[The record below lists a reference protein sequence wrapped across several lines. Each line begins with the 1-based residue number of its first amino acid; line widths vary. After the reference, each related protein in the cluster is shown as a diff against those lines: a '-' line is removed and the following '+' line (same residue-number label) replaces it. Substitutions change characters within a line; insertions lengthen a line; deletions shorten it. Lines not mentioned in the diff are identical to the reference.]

1 MSINCLEST
10 HKTNFHRIEGV
21 SEWRKLRRKT
31 AKESSW
37 RWLNFVDLHLV
48 QSTGSLIFF
57 NDWQVRVILK
67 YRSQFLVNKPPGN
80 VLNLVNW
87 GKASNILLI
96 LYFKRRFFWRPPDVK
111 YWQPF
116 PLPPF
121 HPLAFRIFNIGSG
134 RAWKWN
140 NNWAG
145 DWSSVQF
152 SPTHEYSNELSPD
165 MISSFA
171 TSSTDQSK
179 SHPFAHNSF
188 STHTQ
193 HSLSVVMFVG
203 TLEELWLR
211 KWRGRP
217 SGVSGEIDMVWTGT
231 ER

>member
-1 MSINCLEST
+1 MN
-10 HKTNFHRIEGV
+10 
-21 SEWRKLRRKT
+21 KLCRP
-31 AKESSW
+31 S
-37 RWLNFVDLHLV
+37 FGLV
-48 QSTGSLIFF
+48 HGEFWFF
-57 NDWQVRVILK
+57 NDWQVGVILK
-67 YRSQFLVNKPPGN
+67 YRSQFLVNKPQKI
-80 VLNLVNW
+80 VLNLINW
-87 GKASNILLI
+87 GKASNILQI

-111 YWQPF
+111 CSQTF

-165 MISSFA
+165 IISSFA

-203 TLEELWLR
+203 RGSKSYGCENEEDVLVEWVVRLIWSGLGQNGRIGKFVCYGCGLRLEPCFNCI
-211 KWRGRP
+211 P
-217 SGVSGEIDMVWTGT
+217 SSCISIARQPWP
-231 ER
+231 